1 MYRLRN
7 NKDLECLLDEVSG
20 TVGREELLDMYN
32 LETKDTYSLVYIKL
46 LSPNI
51 NDICYLNINEKVQ
64 ILD

>member
-51 NDICYLNINEKVQ
+51 NDMFV
-64 ILD
+64 